1 MDKEFD
7 QVDAV
12 NTLGS
17 KHEMV
22 SPRYNF
28 NARDEVYYLSLIC
41 RVSKGVCRD
50 IAVRPINLHSK
61 EIVNQ
66 TGSSVCLGLTA
77 PRIYDS
83 DLDYFVISD

>member
-1 MDKEFD
+1 M
-7 QVDAV
+7 
-12 NTLGS
+12 
-17 KHEMV
+17 
-22 SPRYNF
+22 
-28 NARDEVYYLSLIC
+28 
-41 RVSKGVCRD
+41 CRD

-66 TGSSVCLGLTA
+66 TGSSVCLGLTV